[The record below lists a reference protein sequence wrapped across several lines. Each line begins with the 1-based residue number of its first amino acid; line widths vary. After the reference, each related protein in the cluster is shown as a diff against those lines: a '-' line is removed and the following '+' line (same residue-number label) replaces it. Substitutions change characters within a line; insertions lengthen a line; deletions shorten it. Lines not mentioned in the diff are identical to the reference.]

1 VVLPGENEEK
11 EPMPETVIL
20 GVSIDKIETQKKFK
34 AKYELPFDL
43 LSDHDKKIAKAYDVL
58 GLTKLTAQRKTF
70 IIDPDGNIAYIFDK
84 VKASK
89 HDEEVKEVLSKLR
102 SA

>member
-1 VVLPGENEEK
+1 MVLPGEDEEK
-11 EPMPETVIL
+11 EPMLETVIL
-20 GVSIDKIETQKKFK
+20 GVSTDKIETQKKFK

-58 GLTKLTAQRKTF
+58 GLTGLTAQRKTY

-84 VKASK
+84 VNASK

-102 SA
+102 NA